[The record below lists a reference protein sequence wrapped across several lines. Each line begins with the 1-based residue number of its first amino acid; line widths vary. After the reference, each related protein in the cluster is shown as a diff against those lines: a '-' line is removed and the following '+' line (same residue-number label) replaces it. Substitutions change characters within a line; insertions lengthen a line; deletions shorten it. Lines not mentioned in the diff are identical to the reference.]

1 MEKTPRHRDEVDP
14 DDAELMD
21 RVRVGDVE
29 AFGLLYRRHARAAL
43 GFARQWSHDAA
54 TAEDLR
60 AEAFSRTLCALL
72 SGAGP
77 RGPLGPYLYT
87 VIRNVSADWHRRD
100 RMTHLVG
107 DLAELPAPASGGD
120 AHLDAFEYSLAVK
133 AFNALPERWRT
144 VLRHTLV
151 DEQECKRVAAQLGI
165 GVPAAASLAYRARE
179 GLRQA
184 YLQVHIGRVASES
197 CRPFAMLLGAYT
209 RGGLGNRQESQVRS
223 HLRDCPTCSALA
235 RMLRGIN
242 ATLRTGAARQAHRG
256 RAPARPGIAHSTPR
270 SKSFKPPLESSLS
283 VKATATARA
292 VPGRGTAGWL
302 VQLAFRIPA
311 EPLYR
316 AQHGRRRR
324 RVAVRD
330 QQGVDSPVPEV
341 RILAKVAREQRLHHV
356 DGRRRP
362 WTFDARRPGSVPVLQ
377 TAVRPARDA

>member
-1 MEKTPRHRDEVDP
+1 MKKTPRHREEVDP

-54 TAEDLR
+54 TVEDLR

-77 RGPLGPYLYT
+77 RGPFGPYLYT
-87 VIRNVSADWHRRD
+87 VIRNVSADWHKRD

-107 DLAELPAPASGGD
+107 DLADLPGPASDGD

-133 AFNALPERWRT
+133 AFNTLPERWRI

-151 DEQECKRVAAQLGI
+151 DEHECKRVAAQLGI

-184 YLQVHIGRVASES
+184 YLQVHISRVASES

-209 RGGLGNRQESQVRS
+209 RRGLGSRQESQVRS
-223 HLRDCPTCSALA
+223 HLRGCPTCSALA

-242 ATLRTGAARQAHRG
+242 ATLRTGTARQVNRG
-256 RAPARPGIAHSTPR
+256 QAPAKPGIAHSTPR
-270 SKSFKPPLESSLS
+270 SKRFMLPLGTSLS
-283 VKATATARA
+283 VDAVATACA
-292 VPGRGTAGWL
+292 VPGRGIAGRL
-302 VQLAFRIPA
+302 AQLAFRMPA

-341 RILAKVAREQRLHHV
+341 RILAKVGREQRLHYI
-356 DGRRRP
+356 DGGRRP
-362 WTFDARRPGSVPVLQ
+362 WAFDARRPGSVPVLL